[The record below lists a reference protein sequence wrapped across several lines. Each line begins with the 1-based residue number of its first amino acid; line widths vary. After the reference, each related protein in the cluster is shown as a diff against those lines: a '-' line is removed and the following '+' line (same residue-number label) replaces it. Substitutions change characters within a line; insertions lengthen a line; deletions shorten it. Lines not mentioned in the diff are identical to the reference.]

1 MTKVS
6 NITLLF
12 LLAGLPCMSQQI
24 ETGIQ
29 GGLGCY
35 SMKDL
40 KEINEIT
47 VKLIP
52 FDTKLVHDFPPYFYY
67 RPFILLKLKKI
78 SFGPVF
84 TFQSTGSRISAR
96 DYSGEYLLDM
106 VVSSNGP
113 GIYDEIVL
121 FDHNNLHYSFYS
133 TFGALFSNLK
143 MKESL
148 VVNEESLTDEK
159 YKFKSFNYYLEAG
172 LKISYSYKFL
182 DYGFSAGFQ
191 IQAGDGSFRYSE
203 NKDTKLINTE
213 TNNPVRPGWN
223 GFRAGLSVSYCFPQS
238 SENASKSLE

>member
-6 NITLLF
+6 STILF
-12 LLAGLPCMSQQI
+12 FFLVYVPCISQKI

-29 GGLGCY
+29 YGLGSY
-35 SMKDL
+35 SMTDL
-40 KEINEIT
+40 KEINGISA
-47 VKLIP
+47 KLIP
-52 FDTKLVHDFPPYFYY
+52 FDTKLTHDFPPYFYY
-67 RPFILLKLKKI
+67 RPFIILKLKKI

-113 GIYDEIVL
+113 GIYDELLL
-121 FDHNNLHYSFYS
+121 FDHNKLHYSFYS
-133 TFGALFSNLK
+133 TIGTLFSNLK

-148 VVNEESLTDEK
+148 VVNDESLTDEK

-182 DYGFSAGFQ
+182 DFGFSAGFQ

-203 NKDTKLINTE
+203 NKDMKLTNTE
-213 TNNPVRPGWN
+213 TNNPVRPEWN
-223 GFRAGLSVSYCFPQS
+223 GFRAGLSVLYCFPKS
-238 SENASKSLE
+238 SEMPINH

>member
-1 MTKVS
+1 MTKAS
-6 NITLLF
+6 YITLLF
-12 LLAGLPCMSQQI
+12 LLITIPCKTQHI
-24 ETGIQ
+24 KTGIQ
-29 GGLGCY
+29 VGLGNY
-35 SMKDL
+35 SMAGL
-40 KEINEIT
+40 KELNENALIT
-47 VKLIP
+47 TP
-52 FDTKLVHDFPPYFYY
+52 FETELVHDFPAYFYY

-121 FDHNNLHYSFYS
+121 FDHNYIHYSFYS
-133 TFGALFSNLK
+133 TFGTLFSNLK

-148 VVNEESLTDEK
+148 IVNDESLTDEK

-172 LKISYSYKFL
+172 LNISYSHNFL
-182 DYGFSAGFQ
+182 DFGFSAGFQ

-213 TNNPVRPGWN
+213 NYNPVRPGWN
-223 GFRAGLSVSYCFPQS
+223 GFRAGLSVSYCFPKS
-238 SENASKSLE
+238 SEKQINP